1 MIKRCIGIDI
11 GPVHLRAVQ
20 IVSEGQGFRIETVF
34 TTQTRRATDFLPDML
49 RSLFGKYG
57 FDRRAAVAVSTPH
70 DAVFFRNLTTD
81 AAGLDQLRQRSS
93 AELENSF
100 PIPPDQIVAQVCSS
114 HRSSDDK
121 YFVLAGALS
130 RTSLHER
137 LNLLAG
143 AKIHPVLVEAPVFA
157 VHSTIAANHP
167 EIGTGRAI
175 IVYVDES
182 CLTLAVTADNDVLI
196 VRNIPVAPP
205 SGENLNSMQDALAEI
220 VSREAQITW
229 HRVFGAGIEQN
240 TGIYLLATNGDCD
253 YLKSLI
259 EQSLDCRVTIVDPSA
274 DVKTPRD
281 EKADPSVCVAE
292 GLALRLLTP
301 GHTNGINFLAAHND
315 DTGKPLH
322 FKKELVTYAALAG
335 AIVVFLVA
343 GLFMKLSR
351 LEAGYADIKAQI
363 RRTFQTTLPEEKNIV
378 SPLAQ
383 LEQRLESFRKDY
395 QLFASYN
402 PAASGPLQILRSVSA
417 NTPSQGNLEV
427 DDLLIA
433 GDTVRITGTSDSFE
447 SVYEWQRL
455 LQRVPDFTVVEVQDV
470 QKQPK
475 TGIVQFTMLV
485 SSAIQE
491 QR

>member
-1 MIKRCIGIDI
+1 
-11 GPVHLRAVQ
+11 
-20 IVSEGQGFRIETVF
+20 
-34 TTQTRRATDFLPDML
+34 
-49 RSLFGKYG
+49 
-57 FDRRAAVAVSTPH
+57 
-70 DAVFFRNLTTD
+70 
-81 AAGLDQLRQRSS
+81 
-93 AELENSF
+93 
-100 PIPPDQIVAQVCSS
+100 
-114 HRSSDDK
+114 
-121 YFVLAGALS
+121 
-130 RTSLHER
+130 
-137 LNLLAG
+137 
-143 AKIHPVLVEAPVFA
+143 
-157 VHSTIAANHP
+157 
-167 EIGTGRAI
+167 
-175 IVYVDES
+175 
-182 CLTLAVTADNDVLI
+182 
-196 VRNIPVAPP
+196 
-205 SGENLNSMQDALAEI
+205 
-220 VSREAQITW
+220 
-229 HRVFGAGIEQN
+229 IEQN
-240 TGIYLLATNGDCD
+240 TGIYLLATNGDCG

-274 DVKTPRD
+274 DVQTPRD

-292 GLALRLLTP
+292 GLALRLLAP

-322 FKKELVTYAALAG
+322 LKKELVTYAALAG

-363 RRTFQTTLPEEKNIV
+363 RRIFQTTLPEEKNIV

-417 NTPSQGNLEV
+417 STPSQANLEV

-455 LQRVPDFTVVEVQDV
+455 LQRVPEFTAVEVQDV

-485 SSAIQE
+485 SSATQE